1 MGSIRNRVRNLAL
14 WVVSAVAVIASGV
27 ALWSLFGAALA
38 PGMLLT
44 GFGAIA
50 VLALA
55 AAGFWRAGR
64 ASGLAAKT
72 AHDLDIVARRLLRLE
87 ARLAEIE
94 RHPHAETRKTVAEV
108 SGEIALLSGLLR
120 DLAGSVSG
128 HDRDVA
134 TLAEEI
140 VGLRER
146 LEGAAPMHSADMH
159 AADMR
164 AAQHS
169 QPDHAADSG
178 TGWAGQL
185 SDLGPAGADETDD
198 TRTMSEAAAP
208 PLTPQAPAANDR
220 DALIGGVS
228 AVEDAL
234 FSAPP
239 EPPAPAPDPAEEARK
254 RAIIQAFRE
263 DRLEIHLQPVVSLP
277 QRKTRFYEAL
287 ARLRLDEQTLLQP
300 DEFLPV
306 LEESQLLPELDGKV
320 AARAAAVARH
330 LVNRGSEGFVS
341 CNLAAASVRTP
352 GFLRALGRILEAYP
366 DILGRLAFEIPQRAW
381 RMLDAES
388 AGALEQLRAKG
399 AFFIL
404 DRATDMRLDPL
415 SLADRGVAYA
425 KLPARMLL
433 DPQPSHGLDFE
444 TADLAT
450 VLSRAGIRLVA
461 DRVETESDVPD
472 LIDIDVPLAQG
483 YVFAPPRAVR
493 PDIVAG
499 LARRATPPQSTPP
512 ARSGTAQQTGNAGGE
527 ASRAAG
533 DIAAQRPATDRSTAS
548 RSAASRD
555 SAVRDSAGKKT
566 ASNNSAGNNA
576 AGRNA
581 ANPPPAA
588 PVEPPDPPEPRLPYR
603 AFLRRAG

>member
-55 AAGFWRAGR
+55 GAGFWRAGR

-146 LEGAAPMHSADMH
+146 LEGAAPM
-159 AADMR
+159 R
-164 AAQHS
+164 AAEPS
-169 QPDHAADSG
+169 QPEQADDGG

-185 SDLGPAGADETDD
+185 SDLASTGADETDD
-198 TRTMSEAAAP
+198 TRAVSEAVAP
-208 PLTPQAPAANDR
+208 PLTPQEPAANDR

-239 EPPAPAPDPAEEARK
+239 ESPEPAPDPAEEARR

-263 DRLEIHLQPVVSLP
+263 DHLEIHLQPVVSLP

-499 LARRATPPQSTPP
+499 LARRATPPQSASP
-512 ARSGTAQQTGNAGGE
+512 ARSGTTQQSGSAGGD
-527 ASRAAG
+527 ASRATG
-533 DIAAQRPATDRSTAS
+533 DNAAQRPAGDRPAASKPAVSKDGAGKTTAGKTTAS
-548 RSAASRD
+548 KTT
-555 SAVRDSAGKKT
+555 AGKNT
-566 ASNNSAGNNA
+566 
-576 AGRNA
+576 

-588 PVEPPDPPEPRLPYR
+588 PAEPPDPPEPRLPYR

>member
-1 MGSIRNRVRNLAL
+1 MGSIRSWAL
-14 WVVSAVAVIASGV
+14 WVTSAVALVASGI
-27 ALWSLFGAALA
+27 ALWSVFGTALG
-38 PGMLLT
+38 PGMLLA
-44 GFGAIA
+44 GIA
-50 VLALA
+50 ALATFVFA

-64 ASGLAAKT
+64 ASGLAEKT

-146 LEGAAPMHSADMH
+146 LDGTTAAAGTTRSGTTSSPAASSQPMH
-159 AADMR
+159 
-164 AAQHS
+164 
-169 QPDHAADSG
+169 DHDDPGA
-178 TGWAGQL
+178 WAGQL
-185 SDLGPAGADETDD
+185 SELAPATRDEASDGAASSRHD
-198 TRTMSEAAAP
+198 TCLPEATQVAP
-208 PLTPQAPAANDR
+208 EAPAANDR

-239 EPPAPAPDPAEEARK
+239 LPVEPAPDPAEEARK
-254 RAIIQAFRE
+254 RAIIRAFRE
-263 DRLEIHLQPVVSLP
+263 DHLEIHLQPVVSLP

-287 ARLRLDEQTLLQP
+287 ARLRLDEQTLLDP
-300 DEFLPV
+300 DDFLPV
-306 LEESQLLPELDGKV
+306 LEEARLLPELDGKV

-366 DILGRLAFEIPQRAW
+366 DVLGRLAFEIPQRAW
-381 RMLDAES
+381 RMLDAEA
-388 AGALEQLRAKG
+388 AGALEQLRGKG

-433 DPQPSHGLDFE
+433 DPQPSQGLDFE
-444 TADLAT
+444 PADLAT
-450 VLSRAGIRLVA
+450 VLNRAGIKLVA
-461 DRVETESDVPD
+461 DKVESETDVPD

-499 LARRATPPQSTPP
+499 LARRATPPQSMHAGTPGNSAQ
-512 ARSGTAQQTGNAGGE
+512 ARANAQQPAQSAQATPAKQGGTGG
-527 ASRAAG
+527 
-533 DIAAQRPATDRSTAS
+533 RPASTGGAPSKPAS
-548 RSAASRD
+548 
-555 SAVRDSAGKKT
+555 
-566 ASNNSAGNNA
+566 
-576 AGRNA
+576 
-581 ANPPPAA
+581 PPG
-588 PVEPPDPPEPRLPYR
+588 EPGDPPEPRLPYR